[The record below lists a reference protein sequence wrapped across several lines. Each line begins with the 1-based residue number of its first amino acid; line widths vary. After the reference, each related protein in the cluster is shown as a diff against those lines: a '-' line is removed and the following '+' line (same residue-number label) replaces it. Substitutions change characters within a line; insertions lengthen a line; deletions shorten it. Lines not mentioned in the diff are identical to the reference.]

1 MGNLRPLKP
10 KELTRAIVKLGFHL
24 IRQKGSH
31 AVYRHDEGRWVTI
44 HMHSG
49 KDLSKGFIYKILKD
63 AKLNWEDVE
72 KVL

>member
-1 MGNLRPLKP
+1 MGNIRPLKP
-10 KELTRAIVKLGFHL
+10 KELARAIEKLGFRL

-44 HMHSG
+44 PMHSG